1 MDSMSLNRQLRP
13 TSRRLHER
21 NGPNDNTSWN
31 GTNQSGVSG
40 LKTDF
45 RRKSNCSSRLTKH
58 DKPSRVAASLSTADR
73 TEIFDRLHVVDLR
86 GVRFGVT
93 QHRLRVLSRPAA
105 PDQDKRIRF
114 C

>member
-1 MDSMSLNRQLRP
+1 MWLEITAIRGLNFPSTHFETLLTQQRSGQLVHGG
-13 TSRRLHER
+13 SH
-21 NGPNDNTSWN
+21 G
-31 GTNQSGVSG
+31 
-40 LKTDF
+40 
-45 RRKSNCSSRLTKH
+45 
-58 DKPSRVAASLSTADR
+58 
-73 TEIFDRLHVVDLR
+73 IFDRLHVVDLR